1 MLLTDAV
8 AELKAKIGGEAELGP
23 WLKMT
28 QERINDFAQA
38 TGDFQWIHLDQK
50 RAEAESPYGKT
61 IAHGFLT
68 LSLVHYL
75 AGMVNADKP
84 PIPGAQRLINYGL
97 NKVRFPSPVSP
108 GENIR
113 AHVEVISVKEVKDSL
128 ELIKKITVEIENSEK
143 PACVAEIVTRA
154 YFG

>member
-1 MLLTDAV
+1 MLLTYAV
-8 AELKAKIGGEAELGP
+8 TELKVKMGGEAELGP

-28 QERINDFAQA
+28 KERINDFAQA
-38 TGDFQWIHLDQK
+38 TDEFQWIHLDQK

-61 IAHGFLT
+61 IAHRFLT

-84 PIPGAQRLINYGL
+84 PIPSAQRLINYGL
-97 NKVRFPSPVSP
+97 NKVRFPHPVSP
-108 GENIR
+108 GENIS

-128 ELIKKITVEIENSEK
+128 ELIKKITVEIENLEK
-143 PACVAEIVTRA
+143 PACVA
-154 YFG
+154 